1 MWIKKVTS
9 CRQRKLTYLGP
20 FLSPKLP
27 SSADNFLFSVP
38 SFDLVCRVLIGGQHW
53 TWCHDGHLTCKAY
66 FSALPVNESQFWDR
80 VEIPCSL
87 KKCCLFFTFE
97 FEVTEART
105 KASKGEC
112 GEANVEAMIESKAE
126 LTDCS
131 NISTKSAI
139 TWRPRMAESGL
150 KGTLTISDLRVSIS
164 LTRCLQQFITSSPSS
179 LVSSWLLISLC
190 TVRANCNIMMGFR
203 RVQIPY

>member
-27 SSADNFLFSVP
+27 SSADSFLFSAP
-38 SFDLVCRVLIGGQHW
+38 SFGLVCRVLIGGQHW
-53 TWCHDGHLTCKAY
+53 TWCHGGHLTFQAY
-66 FSALPVNESQFWDR
+66 FSVLPVSRGPFGIEYQNKI
-80 VEIPCSL
+80 EIPCSL
-87 KKCCLFFTFE
+87 RKCCKFFTCE

-150 KGTLTISDLRVSIS
+150 KGLEGRELMYWNHPFTT
-164 LTRCLQQFITSSPSS
+164 T
-179 LVSSWLLISLC
+179 
-190 TVRANCNIMMGFR
+190 N
-203 RVQIPY
+203 